1 MTTSYSDIH
10 LTYSFCILLHTRTR
24 GLPQPPWNRQGWDDM
39 FYSSQRPIVWPL
51 RWCNISIL
59 ARRRTVWV
67 PLHQETRLL
76 TFWTP
81 LASPHDASRVS
92 ASYITG
98 ERETMALP
106 LIAFMLRRLTD
117 IMSTLSARSRTAA
130 RPRTLNIHILCL
142 WKKPGMRQLVK
153 KDCKMTA
160 SCFSS
165 SMHLVKRIM

>member
-1 MTTSYSDIH
+1 MATSYSDIH
-10 LTYSFCILLHTRTR
+10 LTYCFCILLHIRTR
-24 GLPQPPWNRQGWDDM
+24 GLPQPSWNRLGLGWDDM
-39 FYSSQRPIVWPL
+39 YYSSQRPIVWPL

-59 ARRRTVWV
+59 ARGRTAWV

-106 LIAFMLRRLTD
+106 LIAFMLRRLTN

-130 RPRTLNIHILCL
+130 RPRMHFKYSRPVCTE
-142 WKKPGMRQLVK
+142 KGMRQLVK

-165 SMHLVKRIM
+165 SMRL